1 MAINFPSSPSV
12 NDIHSEGGVRW
23 KWNGS
28 SWTRASGAAV
38 TDTITTANDNS
49 TTTLYPVM
57 TSGTGG
63 QTAKIAT
70 TATKNISFDAS
81 DGNLTVGGNISAG
94 GTITYE
100 DVRNVDS
107 IGIVTARTG
116 IHIDDSITHIGDTNT
131 KIRFP
136 GADTFSV
143 ETAGSERLRI
153 DSSGNIGQSVTP
165 SGWASAQA
173 GDFYAFQIGTGM
185 AIFGRGSGDE
195 DRGGISCNYY
205 NTASA
210 QKYIGNGH
218 AGRIYFEDGSIVF
231 SNAAQNSSGA
241 GAAMTLNERLRIGSG
256 GEVSLRRGGI
266 SATPSLEIYG
276 SGNAGDADADNLRFH
291 NWGNSSG
298 DYWDVGVNHGLDAK
312 GNNTK

>member
-1 MAINFPSSPSV
+1 MAINFPNSPSV
-12 NDIHSEGGVRW
+12 NDIHSEGGIRW

-107 IGIVTARTG
+107 IGIVTARAGVIVTG
-116 IHIDDSITHIGDTNT
+116 NLDT
-131 KIRFP
+131 
-136 GADTFSV
+136 D
-143 ETAGSERLRI
+143 
-153 DSSGNIGQSVTP
+153 
-165 SGWASAQA
+165 
-173 GDFYAFQIGTGM
+173 
-185 AIFGRGSGDE
+185 
-195 DRGGISCNYY
+195 
-205 NTASA
+205 
-210 QKYIGNGH
+210 
-218 AGRIYFEDGSIVF
+218 
-231 SNAAQNSSGA
+231 
-241 GAAMTLNERLRIGSG
+241 TLNVSG
-256 GEVSLRRGGI
+256 VSTVTGLGATDI
-266 SATPSLEIYG
+266 SAVSYTHLTLPTICS
-276 SGNAGDADADNLRFH
+276 
-291 NWGNSSG
+291 
-298 DYWDVGVNHGLDAK
+298 V
-312 GNNTK
+312 